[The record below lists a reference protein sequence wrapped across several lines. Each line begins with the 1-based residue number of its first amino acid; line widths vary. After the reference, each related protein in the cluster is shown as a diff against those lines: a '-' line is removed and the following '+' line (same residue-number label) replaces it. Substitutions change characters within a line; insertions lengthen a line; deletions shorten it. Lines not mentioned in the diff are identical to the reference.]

1 MEETQMESKKRD
13 VLLTVILTALLFTAF
28 YCLTGKAGS
37 LEPYAAPQ
45 PTMVTLDQISAQ
57 IAELS
62 SPVKKV
68 VRGVIT
74 FAKGQGVESTQ
85 TFSPAV
91 DPARSVV
98 LLSDAVVLD
107 PDSTT
112 DDNWI
117 FRSGACLI
125 NLTDTQITVRV
136 EAHAANQKVSYQIVE
151 YK

>member
-1 MEETQMESKKRD
+1 MIAKEKD
-13 VLLTVILTALLFTAF
+13 VLLIAIAAALLFTAF

-45 PTMVTLDQISAQ
+45 PTMVTLDQLSSQ

-74 FAKGQGVESTQ
+74 FAREQEEKFTGLSAEI
-85 TFSPAV
+85 
-91 DPARSVV
+91 DPNRSVV
-98 LLSDAVVLD
+98 LLSDAVVFERD
-107 PDSTT
+107 GNT
-112 DDNWI
+112 DDKWI
-117 FRSGACLI
+117 SRNGACL
-125 NLTDTQITVRV
+125 TSFTGEGITVRV
-136 EAHAANQKVSYQIVE
+136 ERHAALQEVSYQIIE

>member
-1 MEETQMESKKRD
+1 MESKKRN
-13 VLLTVILTALLFTAF
+13 VLLIVIPAALLFTAF
-28 YCLTGKAGS
+28 YCLTGRAGS
-37 LEPYAAPQ
+37 LEPYTAPQ
-45 PTMVTLDQISAQ
+45 PTMVTLDQISTQ

-74 FAKGQGVESTQ
+74 FEKGRSAELTQ

-91 DPARSVV
+91 DPTRSVV
-98 LLSDAVVLD
+98 LLSDAVVLN
-107 PDSTT
+107 PDSSP
-112 DDNWI
+112 DDKWI
-117 FRSGACLI
+117 FRCGACLI

-136 EAHAANQKVSYQIVE
+136 EAHAADQKVSYQIIE